1 MSSKFD
7 TNPGFILAA
16 PKSGSGKTTLTS
28 AFLQALKDR
37 GLRVQAFKCGPDY
50 IDPMFHRQII
60 GVNSKNLDPYF
71 SDRDQLRALYAG
83 EAGERDIAVLE
94 GAMGLYDGLGGIS
107 EEASAYQVARALHLP
122 VILIVD
128 AHGMGR
134 SVIPLLAGFLQY
146 DPEMLIRGVILNRT
160 TGGFYESIAPVIER
174 ELPIPVLGYFPND
187 PSLHLESRHLG
198 LKLPGEIDDLRQQ
211 TQKAAGMLGECV
223 QIDRLLQI
231 TEAFCTDEAQQY
243 GCGTDPVET
252 PCPEADAKEADTMTE
267 DAKTTQRNV
276 RIAVATDE
284 AFCFYYEDNLKLLEK
299 LGAELVCFSPL
310 HDEALPADIDG
321 LILGGGYPELYAGQ
335 LEQNE
340 SMRQSI
346 REALLGDLPSLAE
359 CGGFM
364 YLHERLTLRDG
375 NTYQMCGVLPG
386 DCTDIGKLV
395 RFGYIAVTEK
405 KACFLPEGQSI
416 RGHEFHYFDS
426 SANGGDCTAE
436 KPVPQK
442 KWDCM
447 HVTKRHWWG
456 FPHLYYPSN
465 EAFGEH
471 FLAEARDFRRS
482 E

>member
-7 TNPGFILAA
+7 NNPGFILAA
-16 PKSGSGKTTLTS
+16 PKSGSGKTTLTC

-71 SDRDQLRALYAG
+71 SGPEQLRTLYAA

-107 EEASAYQVARALHLP
+107 EEASAYQVARALRLP

-146 DPEMLIRGVILNRT
+146 DSEMLIRGVILNRT

-211 TQKAAGMLGECV
+211 TQKAADMLEESV

-231 TEAFCTDEAQQY
+231 ADAFCRDEAQQNC
-243 GCGTDPVET
+243 CGTDSAET
-252 PCPEADAKEADTMTE
+252 PCLKADREVADEKTT
-267 DAKTTQRNV
+267 DAKTSQKNV
-276 RIAVATDE
+276 RIAIAVDE

-310 HDEALPADIDG
+310 RDEALPADTCG

-340 SMRQSI
+340 SMRKSI

-364 YLHERLTLRDG
+364 YLHEHLTLRDG
-375 NTYQMCGVLPG
+375 STYQMCGVLPG

-395 RFGYIAVTEK
+395 RFGYISVSEK
-405 KACFLPEGQSI
+405 QACFLPEGQSI

-426 SANGGDCTAE
+426 PQNGDGCTAE
-436 KPVPQK
+436 KPISK
-442 KWDCM
+442 RDWDCM
-447 HVTKRHWWG
+447 HVTDRHWWG

-465 EAFGEH
+465 ETFAEH
-471 FLAEARDFRRS
+471 FLAEARNFRRKK
-482 E
+482 